1 MLSRSSDDDEDF
13 GKQDGDASHKVG
25 LTGKMDR
32 RSTDP
37 NTPRSKHSA
46 TEQRRRSKI
55 NDRFQ
60 KLREL
65 IPCSDQKRDKAS
77 FLFEVIEYI
86 RFLQD
91 KVQKYEASCPEWNQE
106 NAWEKV
112 YFRSIWKN
120 AQQNNSQ
127 GAVDDITDPAQV
139 LKNGSAASPGFVLSG
154 RFDDSNI
161 PVVPAMVSNTHT
173 HNPSDSDNIAADV
186 SFKQMENPHVAGL
199 AVPLQPNMYAAVGN
213 ETLVSQTQQRLI
225 PDGDDFASQS
235 HSQLDCAVSSDL
247 LNEQE
252 ELTIDEGTIAVSG
265 VYSRGVLSSLTQSL
279 QSSGVDVTQTSISV
293 HINLGKRLLTM
304 RPSMAPTVIS
314 TKDHDDPSTDH
325 RAIGHSMA
333 GFSGEESVRM
343 NKKPRL
349 DNR

>member
-1 MLSRSSDDDEDF
+1 MLSRSSDDDEEF
-13 GKQDGDASHKVG
+13 GKQDGGASHKVG
-25 LTGKMDR
+25 LTGKMDPR
-32 RSTDP
+32 NADP

-91 KVQKYEASCPEWNQE
+91 KVQKYEASCPGWNQE

-120 AQQNNSQ
+120 AQNNSH
-127 GAVDDITDPAQV
+127 GAVDDISDPAQ
-139 LKNGSAASPGFVLSG
+139 LIKNGPASPGFVLSG

-161 PVVPAMVSNTHT
+161 PVAPVMVSNTH
-173 HNPSDSDNIAADV
+173 NPSESDNITADV
-186 SFKQMENPHVAGL
+186 SYKQMENPHVAGL

-213 ETLVSQTQQRLI
+213 ETVVAQTQQRLI

-235 HSQLDCAVSSDL
+235 HSQADCTVSGDM

-252 ELTIDEGTIAVSG
+252 ELTIDEGTIAVSS
-265 VYSRGVLSSLTQSL
+265 VYSRGVMSSLTQSL
-279 QSSGVDVTQTSISV
+279 ESSGVDVTQTSISV
-293 HINLGKRLLTM
+293 QINLGKRLLSM
-304 RPSMAPTVIS
+304 RPSMAPTVTS

-325 RAIGHSMA
+325 RAISHSMA

-343 NKKPRL
+343 SKKPRL